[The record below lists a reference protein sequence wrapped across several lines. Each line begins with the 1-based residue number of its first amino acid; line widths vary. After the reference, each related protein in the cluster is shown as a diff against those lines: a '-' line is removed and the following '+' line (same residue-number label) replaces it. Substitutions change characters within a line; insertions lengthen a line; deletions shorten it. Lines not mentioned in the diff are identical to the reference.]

1 MTFKERFYQLLKEK
15 SEDRGWQSAF
25 AEKAGIRQNAL
36 SRILSGKT
44 GSPTLESVSAI
55 VDAIGLEAFLDPP
68 VIKRTGANAPAEPID
83 GGGDLVNVPVVSG
96 VGAGTPWT
104 PEASEVER
112 YISVPKEYDRENVV
126 SLRVEGDSMEPTIMK
141 GGFIGVVP
149 FTAPL
154 VEGEMYVVHL
164 PYFGDV
170 VKRVRMGDNVNEI
183 VLLSDNPHYP
193 PQHVPLDGHDD
204 LIRGRVIWSISSY
217 VKN

>member
-1 MTFKERFYQLLKEK
+1 MNFSERFTKILKEK
-15 SEDRGWQSAF
+15 VDASGGQNAF
-25 AEKAGIRQNAL
+25 AAKAGVAQNSL
-36 SRILSGKT
+36 SRILTGETKKPSLENVGK
-44 GSPTLESVSAI
+44 I
-55 VDAIGLEAFLDPP
+55 IDAIGIEAFLEPAA
-68 VIKRTGANAPAEPID
+68 IKRQGANSPAVPIVGD
-83 GGGDLVNVPVVSG
+83 DLVTVPVVSG
-96 VGAGTPWT
+96 VGAGTPWN
-104 PEASEVER
+104 PGSSDVER
-112 YISVPKEYDRENVV
+112 YISVPKEYDLENVV

-170 VKRVRMGDNVNEI
+170 VKRVRMGENVNEI

-193 PQHVPLDGHDD
+193 PQHVPLDDHDD

>member
-1 MTFKERFYQLLKEK
+1 M
-15 SEDRGWQSAF
+15 RGWQIAF
-25 AEKAGIRQNAL
+25 AKETGIPQNTLSQIVSQKAKA
-36 SRILSGKT
+36 
-44 GSPTLESVSAI
+44 PTLKNVAAI
-55 VDAIGLEAFLDPP
+55 VDAIGIEAFLDPS
-68 VIKRTGANAPAEPID
+68 VIKRTGANSPAVPIVGD
-83 GGGDLVNVPVVSG
+83 DLVAVPVVSG
-96 VGAGTPWT
+96 VGAGTPWNT
-104 PEASEVER
+104 NSSAVER
-112 YISVPKEYDRENVV
+112 YISVPKEYDNENVV

>member
-1 MTFKERFYQLLKEK
+1 MGFKDRFNNVLKARGHE
-15 SEDRGWQSAF
+15 RGWAASIVSTGKISQAV
-25 AEKAGIRQNAL
+25 L
-36 SRILSGKT
+36 SKMISGKT
-44 GSPTLESVSAI
+44 PSPTLDNVAAVI
-55 VDAIGLEAFLDPP
+55 DAIGIEAFLDPP
-68 VIKRTGANAPAEPID
+68 VIRRTGSNAPAEPIN
-83 GGGDLVNVPVVSG
+83 GNDLVSVPVVSS
-96 VGAGTPWT
+96 VGAGTPWN
-104 PEASEVER
+104 PSSSEVER

>member
-1 MTFKERFYQLLKEK
+1 MGFKDRFNNVLKAKGLE
-15 SEDRGWQSAF
+15 RGWAASIVSQGRISQAV
-25 AEKAGIRQNAL
+25 L
-36 SRILSGKT
+36 SKMISGKT
-44 GSPTLESVSAI
+44 PSPTLDNVAAVI
-55 VDAIGLEAFLDPP
+55 DAIGLEAFLGAPT
-68 VIKRTGANAPAEPID
+68 IKRTGANSPAVPIV
-83 GGGDLVNVPVVSG
+83 GEDLVSVPVVSD
-96 VGAGTPWT
+96 VGAGTPWN
-104 PEASEVER
+104 PGSAKVER
-112 YISVPKEYDRENVV
+112 YISVPKEFDLENVV
-126 SLRVEGDSMEPTIMK
+126 SLRVEGDSMEPTIMR

-154 VEGEMYVVHL
+154 VEGEMYVVHI

-170 VKRVRMGDNVNEI
+170 VKRVRMGENVNEI

>member
-1 MTFKERFYQLLKEK
+1 MGFKERFNKVLKAKGDE
-15 SEDRGWQSAF
+15 RGWAASIVSTGKISQAV
-25 AEKAGIRQNAL
+25 L
-36 SRILSGKT
+36 SKMISGKT
-44 GSPTLESVSAI
+44 ASPTLDNVAAVI
-55 VDAIGLEAFLDPP
+55 DAIGIEAFLDPS
-68 VIKRTGANAPAEPID
+68 VIKRTGTNSPAVPIVGD
-83 GGGDLVNVPVVSG
+83 DLVAVPVVSG
-96 VGAGTPWT
+96 VGAGTPWNT
-104 PEASEVER
+104 NSSAVER
-112 YISVPKEYDRENVV
+112 YISVPKEYDNENVV

-170 VKRVRMGDNVNEI
+170 VKRVRMGDNVGEI